1 MAAAAMFLPPSF
13 ANLAKFSV
21 SPAISFNTCAGA
33 TPSALAN
40 SPVALI
46 RFKFVSSDAPFIDC
60 NDFNNL
66 PIKSW
71 PRLTDFDDKL
81 AETVDWSDVANW
93 NPDCTIGMRM
103 HNFYLFKDAIQQ
115 VEHYIDGHNY
125 ILEQVVDKD
134 TYTVLMSIDEM
145 VKSDK
150 PIQVFEKY
158 KHLYKKL
165 SNTKKEH
172 SYASNQFFG

>member
-1 MAAAAMFLPPSF
+1 MKRGTFESVGFP
-13 ANLAKFSV
+13 NAKH
-21 SPAISFNTCAGA
+21 
-33 TPSALAN
+33 N
-40 SPVALI
+40 SDI
-46 RFKFVSSDAPFIDC
+46 I

-66 PIKSW
+66 PVKSW

-81 AETVDWSDVANW
+81 AETVDWTDVANW

-115 VEHYIDGHNY
+115 VEHYIDGHDY

-134 TYTVLMSIDEM
+134 TYTVLKSIDEM

>member
-1 MAAAAMFLPPSF
+1 
-13 ANLAKFSV
+13 
-21 SPAISFNTCAGA
+21 
-33 TPSALAN
+33 
-40 SPVALI
+40 
-46 RFKFVSSDAPFIDC
+46 
-60 NDFNNL
+60 
-66 PIKSW
+66 
-71 PRLTDFDDKL
+71 
-81 AETVDWSDVANW
+81 
-93 NPDCTIGMRM
+93 MRM

-145 VKSDK
+145 GKSNK

-165 SNTKKEH
+165 SNTKKQLANSTH
-172 SYASNQFFG
+172 DFF